1 MTTATNHTPQVQ
13 AWQADICERRIYVK
27 QQVETD
33 DGETKI
39 RSKPL
44 DLVYVVLQRGEQE
57 CIPFCVCRRKSG
69 LTLSDRRE
77 ELTGAAGTDGLWN
90 SRTPQKRGRRRSLT
104 PTAWVAEVSRFIGAE
119 RAREILRLL
128 GA

>member
-1 MTTATNHTPQVQ
+1 MAATNHHTPERS
-13 AWQADICERRIYVK
+13 AWQAGISYRRVYVK

-33 DGETKI
+33 DGEIKS

-69 LTLSDRRE
+69 LTLTDRRE
-77 ELTGAAGTDGLWN
+77 ELTGEAGTDGMWK
-90 SRTPQKRGRRRSLT
+90 SRSPQKRGRRRSLT

-119 RAREILRLL
+119 RAREILRQL